1 MKYAHRFTGQLMVSL
16 DYRNHLD
23 PSGFETL
30 RSCHMRESWG
40 KCAMHFVTPEVEFD
54 KDLENNSTS

>member
-1 MKYAHRFTGQLMVSL
+1 MVSL
-16 DYRNHLD
+16 DHRNHLD
-23 PSGFETL
+23 PSVFEAL
-30 RSCHMRESWG
+30 RSSHMRGSWD